1 MQFSGTRIGGV
12 FPPHQTMVFYNKVLC
27 TLYQLLPLLEY
38 SFLPRPI
45 CVVNF
50 CLFLKFC
57 IAFPVCAVISSFMPT
72 WYLTQS
78 LFTVFMLQCSFF
90 NWRAMGSQFDSQIP
104 GLELE
109 KQWFKKLECFSVE
122 VLLLSLSFE
131 CPEEFC
137 LNNWLKKNNKSAC
150 CYHLGI

>member
-1 MQFSGTRIGGV
+1 
-12 FPPHQTMVFYNKVLC
+12 
-27 TLYQLLPLLEY
+27 
-38 SFLPRPI
+38 
-45 CVVNF
+45 
-50 CLFLKFC
+50 
-57 IAFPVCAVISSFMPT
+57 
-72 WYLTQS
+72 
-78 LFTVFMLQCSFF
+78 
-90 NWRAMGSQFDSQIP
+90 MGSQFDSQIP

-150 CYHLGI
+150 CYHLGIWKVPLKLENSRDYLPAIVQILI